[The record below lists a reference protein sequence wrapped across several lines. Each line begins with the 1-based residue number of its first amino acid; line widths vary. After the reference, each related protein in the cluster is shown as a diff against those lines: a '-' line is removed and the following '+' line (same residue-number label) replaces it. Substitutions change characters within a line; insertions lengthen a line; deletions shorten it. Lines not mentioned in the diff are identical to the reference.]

1 MLNRNTAP
9 ALRILM
15 QRIDDARH
23 ELAEI
28 SVSIQKTGLKDEE
41 KINTIRSLR
50 RVQSELYD
58 INHGKELK

>member
-1 MLNRNTAP
+1 
-9 ALRILM
+9 M

-28 SVSIQKTGLKDEE
+28 SMSIQKTGLKDEE
-41 KINTIRSLR
+41 KIKTTRSLR